1 MSLDLERQQPSEFS
15 PYILNSLKFSFFFV
29 SNQAIAV
36 SLGNRFL
43 WGKFNALLLQAGA
56 STIIF

>member
-1 MSLDLERQQPSEFS
+1 MSLDLERQWPSEFS
-15 PYILNSLKFSFFFV
+15 PDILNSLKFVFL

-36 SLGNRFL
+36 SLGNIFR
-43 WGKFNALLLQAGA
+43 WENFNALPLQAGA